1 MHLMQSQG
9 MRQHL
14 LLDAEEACAQLGML
28 RISNLVLNK
37 IWLRTANIGKAY
49 MLAASHLHL

>member
-14 LLDAEEACAQLGML
+14 LLDAAEACAQLGML
-28 RISNLVLNK
+28 RISILVLNK
-37 IWLRTANIGKAY
+37 IWLRTANIGNAY